1 MKDLLSEQSIIF
13 EQIII
18 SLTKILQLLNEKDM
32 DEQFYFN
39 LCKLVDQISD
49 VVTLHIQMTES

>member
-18 SLTKILQLLNEKDM
+18 SLTKILQLVNEKDM

-39 LCKLVDQISD
+39 LCKLVDQVSD

>member
-1 MKDLLSEQSIIF
+1 MK
-13 EQIII
+13 
-18 SLTKILQLLNEKDM
+18 KDM

-39 LCKLVDQISD
+39 LCKLVDQVSD

>member
-18 SLTKILQLLNEKDM
+18 SLTKILQLVNEKDM

>member
-13 EQIII
+13 QQIII
-18 SLTKILQLLNEKDM
+18 TLTKILQLLNEKDM
-32 DEQFYFN
+32 DVQFYFN
-39 LCKLVDQISD
+39 LSKLVDQISD

>member
-13 EQIII
+13 QQIII
-18 SLTKILQLLNEKDM
+18 TLTKILQLLNEKDM

-39 LCKLVDQISD
+39 LSKLVDQISD
-49 VVTLHIQMTES
+49 VVTLHIQMTDS

>member
-18 SLTKILQLLNEKDM
+18 SLTKILQQVNEKDM

>member
-13 EQIII
+13 QQIII
-18 SLTKILQLLNEKDM
+18 TLIKILQLVNEKDM

-39 LCKLVDQISD
+39 LCKIVDQISD

>member
-13 EQIII
+13 QQIII
-18 SLTKILQLLNEKDM
+18 TLTKILQLLNEKDM

-39 LCKLVDQISD
+39 LSKLVDQISD

>member
-13 EQIII
+13 QQIII
-18 SLTKILQLLNEKDM
+18 TLTKILQLLNEKDM

-39 LCKLVDQISD
+39 LS
-49 VVTLHIQMTES
+49 